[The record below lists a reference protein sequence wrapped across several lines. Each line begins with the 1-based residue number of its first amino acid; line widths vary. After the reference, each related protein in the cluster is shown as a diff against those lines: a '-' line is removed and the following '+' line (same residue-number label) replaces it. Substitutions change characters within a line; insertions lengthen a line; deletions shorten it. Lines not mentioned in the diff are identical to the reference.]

1 MLKGGSSQDGSGDT
15 AAARADGA
23 VDGPPFGQAR
33 TDRGGKH
40 GGQGRT
46 LRGEEAVTEPNAGR
60 QQGNV
65 TSIADFQGWKNM
77 AQQSTPDALVRMV
90 EGEIIPRLL
99 VNCRA
104 DSPGA
109 ASDPADMIRP
119 DRKDVDMLASSAIR
133 EDARQLLAQID
144 SQIARGMSKETRLLD
159 VMAPAARLLG
169 EWWEQDACDFIDV
182 TMGLWR
188 LQEAVHEIIGRN
200 SMGFASSGNQR
211 SALFAVVPGD
221 DHGFGS
227 VVLEEMFRRSG
238 WTSEGLRHPTR
249 DELQHVLGGRHFDLL
264 ALTASTSQPVD
275 PLKQLVAA
283 LRTWSRN
290 PDLLVMVGG
299 WMFNQDP
306 TLVQQVGA
314 DASAPDARA
323 AVQTADAMMQE
334 RCMRPA
340 SAVGAG

>member
-1 MLKGGSSQDGSGDT
+1 M
-15 AAARADGA
+15 RE
-23 VDGPPFGQAR
+23 PN
-33 TDRGGKH
+33 TDR
-40 GGQGRT
+40 Q
-46 LRGEEAVTEPNAGR
+46 P
-60 QQGNV
+60 GNV
-65 TSIADFQGWKNM
+65 TSIADFQGWKSM

-104 DSPGA
+104 DSQG
-109 ASDPADMIRP
+109 PAMDSVDRIRP
-119 DRKDVDMLASSAIR
+119 DPKDVDMLASSAIR
-133 EDARQLLAQID
+133 EDTRHLLGQID
-144 SQIARGMSKETRLLD
+144 SQIARGLSKETLLLD

-200 SMGFASSGNQR
+200 SMGVASSDNQR

-227 VVLEEMFRRSG
+227 IVLEEMFRRAG
-238 WTSEGLRHPTR
+238 WTVEGLRHATH
-249 DELQHVLGGRHFDLL
+249 DVLQQLLRARHFDLI
-264 ALTASTSQPVD
+264 ALTASTSQPAE
-275 PLKQLVAA
+275 PLKQLIAS
-283 LRTWSRN
+283 LRARSQN
-290 PDLLVMVGG
+290 PDVLVMVGG

-306 TLVQQVGA
+306 ALFQQVGA

-323 AVQTADAMMQE
+323 AVKTADTLMQE

>member
-1 MLKGGSSQDGSGDT
+1 MTQPDAS
-15 AAARADGA
+15 
-23 VDGPPFGQAR
+23 
-33 TDRGGKH
+33 
-40 GGQGRT
+40 
-46 LRGEEAVTEPNAGR
+46 R

-104 DSPGA
+104 DMPEPHSEPV
-109 ASDPADMIRP
+109 DTIRP
-119 DRKDVDMLASSAIR
+119 DPRDVDMLASSAIR
-133 EDARQLLAQID
+133 DDARQLLAQIE
-144 SQIARGMSKETRLLD
+144 SQMARGMSKETLLLD
-159 VMAPAARLLG
+159 VMAPAARMLG

-188 LQEAVHEIIGRN
+188 LQEAVHEIVGRN
-200 SMGFASSGNQR
+200 SIGLPTSDNQR
-211 SALFAVVPGD
+211 AALFAVMPGD

-227 VVLEEMFRRSG
+227 IVLEEMFRRAG
-238 WTSEGLRHPTR
+238 WTSEGLRHATR
-249 DELQHVLGGRHFDLL
+249 EELQHVLGSRHFDLL
-264 ALTASTSQPVD
+264 ALTASTCQPAESVA
-275 PLKQLVAA
+275 QLIAS
-283 LRTWSRN
+283 LRLRSRN

-299 WMFNQDP
+299 WLFNQDP
-306 TLVQQVGA
+306 TLVRQVGA

-323 AVQTADAMMQE
+323 AVSTADMLMQD
-334 RCMRPA
+334 RCMRPV